1 MHYPLASPIHG
12 GGGPRKRWKGL
23 ASGDNESYSFL
34 HHSGGTT
41 FLVAGATTFA
51 PVGSMSLDFR
61 VAALPYKSSSFATP
75 LKRGHYGRWT
85 LRSICAWSSSEGKTI
100 QPGFTRGKCPPLV
113 PAAQKGGEAT
123 GDGSFPP
130 TGIYYRLSQMRH
142 VLRAF
147 CIECASQLKL
157 ALRRVVVEVTLSFLP
172 SYTLLP
178 LRGTSPQGETRN
190 LEGPSF

>member
-23 ASGDNESYSFL
+23 ASGDNASYSFL
-34 HHSGGTT
+34 HHSGGTP
-41 FLVAGATTFA
+41 FGGWRHHLS
-51 PVGSMSLDFR
+51 PQESMSLDFR

-75 LKRGHYGRWT
+75 LKRGHYGCWKF
-85 LRSICAWSSSEGKTI
+85 RSICAWSSSEGKPI
-100 QPGFTRGKCPPLV
+100 QPGFTHGKCPPLV

-142 VLRAF
+142 VPRFFAGVETL
-147 CIECASQLKL
+147 Q
-157 ALRRVVVEVTLSFLP
+157 RVSKSAEI
-172 SYTLLP
+172 
-178 LRGTSPQGETRN
+178 
-190 LEGPSF
+190 GPA